1 MCGIFGLLVP
11 AQTEFDGSQ
20 LRRTLDRLFRF
31 SESRGKEAAGL
42 ALRTEDR
49 IEVFKRNIP
58 ASRFLRQHGYRQL
71 FRGDRIQPHAPL
83 AAIGHSRLVTN
94 GSEEVHRN
102 NQPVIVDGA
111 VGIHNGIIVNA
122 EALWQRFGDLERRS
136 EVDSE
141 VLFRL
146 LRHFISQGQSLT
158 EATGSTFEHTQGQAS
173 IAALFSDMERLL
185 LFTNNGSLF
194 VATHPQDE
202 IFLFASERHILDQ
215 MARKCPALWRFGP
228 LEIRQVQ
235 PGDGM
240 VVEIGCLRRHDL
252 TRDPARQSETIETFD
267 HPPLAIVDLVDRAPT
282 DGPTGDTRKG
292 RRSPEIRRVSV
303 PADLEDAFERYHGAI
318 AQLRRCQRCLLPD
331 TMPFLVFDQDG
342 ICNFCHGYRANEIRP
357 RQELEALLQPLRRQ
371 RGNGANCLLGLS
383 GGRDSSYALHVLVEE
398 LDMRP
403 VTFTYDWGMV
413 TDLARRNVSR
423 LVGALGIEHILVSA
437 DIKRKRA
444 NIRKNV
450 AAWLEKPDLGI
461 IPLFM
466 AGDKQYFYHAN
477 RIKAQLGVGQTFL
490 GENLL
495 ERTDFKTGYCGI
507 PPVREDEDR
516 VYVLNAGSQARMLS
530 YYGQQY
536 LSHPRYLNASLLDTA
551 FAYASYYLIDR
562 DYINLYRYIPWEE
575 EVLERTLLDGYDWE
589 TANDT
594 GSTWRIGDGTAA
606 FYNYIYYTVG
616 GFSENDTFRS
626 NQIREGKISRRAAME
641 KIRLENRPRWET
653 MQWYCDTIGID
664 FLRAVRRINQIPRRY
679 PW

>member
-11 AQTEFDGSQ
+11 AQTDFDGSQ

-42 ALRTEDR
+42 ALRTDDR
-49 IEVFKRNIP
+49 IQVYKRNIP
-58 ASRFLRQHGYRQL
+58 ASRFLRQAGYRRL
-71 FRGDRIQPHAPL
+71 FRDGRIQPFAPL

-102 NQPVIVDGA
+102 NQPVIVDDA

-122 EALWQRFGDLERRS
+122 DALWQRFDELERRS

-141 VLFRL
+141 ILFKL
-146 LRHFISQGQSLT
+146 IRHFVAQGQTLA
-158 EATGSTFEHTQGQAS
+158 EATRSTFAHCLGQAS
-173 IAALFSDMERLL
+173 IAALFTDMERLL
-185 LFTNNGSLF
+185 LFTNNGSLYI
-194 VATHPQDE
+194 ATHPRE
-202 IFLFASERHILDQ
+202 AIFLFASERHILDQ
-215 MARKCPALWRFGP
+215 MVRKSPVLWPFGR
-228 LEIRQVQ
+228 LEISQVQ
-235 PGDGM
+235 PGNGL
-240 VVEIGCLRRHDL
+240 VVELSNLRRHSL
-252 TRDPARQSETIETFD
+252 MQEPAQPRDAADSFD
-267 HPPLAIVDLVDRAPT
+267 PPPLTIVDLVDRDVA
-282 DGPTGDTRKG
+282 KG
-292 RRSPEIRRVSV
+292 AEEDVAEAVCGPEIQRVVV
-303 PADLEDAFERYHGAI
+303 PADLQSMFERYHTAI
-318 AQLRRCQRCLLPD
+318 AQLQRCQRCLLPE

-342 ICNFCHGYRANEIRP
+342 ICNYCHSYQANEIRP
-357 RQELEALLQPLRRQ
+357 RQELEAMLQPLRRQ
-371 RGNGANCLLGLS
+371 GNGAANCLLGLS

-398 LDMRP
+398 LGMRP

-423 LVGALGIEHILVSA
+423 MVGALGIEHILVSA

-450 AAWLEKPDLGI
+450 SAWLDKPDLGI

-477 RIKAQLGVGQTFL
+477 RIKKQLGVGQTFL

-516 VYVLNAGSQARMLS
+516 VYVLNAGSQARMLL
-530 YYGQQY
+530 YYGRQY
-536 LSHPRYLNASLLDTA
+536 LSHPQYLNASLLDTA

-562 DYINLYRYIPWEE
+562 DYINLYRHIPWDE

-626 NQIREGKISRRAAME
+626 NQIREGKISRHEALE
-641 KIRLENRPRWET
+641 KIRVENRPRYET
-653 MQWYCDTIGID
+653 MKWYCDTIGID
-664 FLRAVRRINQIPRRY
+664 FLGAIRRINEIPRLY
-679 PW
+679 PM